1 VKILLVEDEAD
12 LGAAIKQTLNQEAYV
27 AHIRHPQVLQREI
40 TERKNPREHKN
51 KHMQ

>member
-1 VKILLVEDEAD
+1 MKILLVEDEAD

-27 AHIRHPQVLQREI
+27 AHIQHHKVLQREI
-40 TERKNPREHKN
+40 TETKNPREHKN